1 MTRLA
6 ADIART
12 QPASEHGRKR
22 ARRVVRDD
30 RVGDI
35 RPALLMLVGAAGFI
49 LLIAH
54 DLANL
59 LLARAMGSTDIGIK
73 T

>member
-12 QPASEHGRKR
+12 QPASEHGRN
-22 ARRVVRDD
+22 ARVVSFRDD

-49 LLIAH
+49 LLIACTTSRICC
-54 DLANL
+54 L
-59 LLARAMGSTDIGIK
+59 RAPWQY
-73 T
+73 